1 MRKLLIACVRLIKYI
16 TSATKGVTSYFKC
29 VTGTFK
35 CVKDVLKGII
45 LGKMHNLIT
54 ITFE

>member
-1 MRKLLIACVRLIKYI
+1 MARVILVKYI
-16 TSATKGVTSYFKC
+16 ASATKGVTSYFKC

>member
-1 MRKLLIACVRLIKYI
+1 MACVRLVKYI

-35 CVKDVLKGII
+35 CVKDVLKWII
-45 LGKMHNLIT
+45 LGKMLQDAQFNKLT
-54 ITFE
+54 DK